1 MCNGCNPTVVFSWLG
16 GSLVNLAFLVLISW
30 GSASLWPL
38 GLVLCVLYTAS
49 LFTLG
54 CCLRAKFPA
63 NATVGIAV
71 NLVLLLA
78 TFGIG
83 VSGLFLPINL
93 LGCDWQRFSPPSADT
108 WSTPTDGLS
117 ETVSRFALENSPGGA
132 TASMV
137 TTEHGA
143 YFAAFNGSAPVHPT
157 CGPSC
162 SAQGVWYSPAAASV
176 PPDNNGPPQWWPD
189 PGPPQLLSGRRL
201 SRGDTSSAAV
211 EVTTLLYPRA
221 LVAVEPRVPHCCRHT
236 DDGTALVGG
245 VGRCWK
251 EQSTCPHACMLVD
264 AYTASGTSE
273 VSLACASYADLVLV
287 DAPEAGDRGF
297 GWVQDLLVDDGH
309 VWFKSQPPDGSSF
322 YPPGGVLWRADP
334 ATLTATLVSRR
345 VGDEEAAPP
354 PPRAPGYEPAPACDE
369 AAGVRAQALG
379 ALFLATLPMLT
390 VAIILWV
397 KKPGVPSMPFAT
409 FAGASALV
417 VNLYTIIEPSG
428 KSLGDVLRWWFTS
441 FSIVWLAL
449 MLALHASQRLP
460 SDAVSWAVNVGAVG
474 FFGAMHAQL
483 KVPVE
488 DLWWQWL
495 LYNLLCIIPLL
506 AYAIASSRAMPLVL
520 GAAGLFLDAFRLSS
534 LLADLTSDTTAQVL
548 IRFLVLGVTG
558 VLVVVAGL
566 AYHRFSKQ
574 VEAWADGVLARVF
587 GGLRPKGSEEPA
599 KVVETAA

>member
-1 MCNGCNPTVVFSWLG
+1 MCTGCNPTVVFSWLG

-117 ETVSRFALENSPGGA
+117 ETVKQFALENSPSGG

-137 TTEHGA
+137 TLWQDERGGT

-162 SAQGVWYSPAAASV
+162 SAQGVWFSPRGSQEAAASCSTESESCS
-176 PPDNNGPPQWWPD
+176 WRHFA
-189 PGPPQLLSGRRL
+189 PQLLS
-201 SRGDTSSAAV
+201 
-211 EVTTLLYPRA
+211 TTLLYPRA
-221 LVAVEPRVPHCCRHT
+221 LVVVQRFLQHERR
-236 DDGTALVGG
+236 
-245 VGRCWK
+245 
-251 EQSTCPHACMLVD
+251 ACMVVD
-264 AYTASGTSE
+264 DYSASGTSK
-273 VSLACASYADLVLV
+273 VAVACASGADLVLI

-297 GWVQDLLVDDGH
+297 GWVQDLLVDDVH

-334 ATLTATLVSRR
+334 VTLTATLVSRR

-449 MLALHASQRLP
+449 MLALHAAQRLP
-460 SDAVSWAVNVGAVG
+460 SDAFSWAVNVGAVG

-488 DLWWQWL
+488 DVWWQWL
-495 LYNLLCIIPLL
+495 LYNLLCVIPLL

-574 VEAWADGVLARVF
+574 VEAWADGVLAKVF
-587 GGLRPKGSEEPA
+587 GGFRPKGAEPEEPA
-599 KVVETAA
+599 PKVVETAA

>member
-1 MCNGCNPTVVFSWLG
+1 MCTGCNPTVVFSWLG

-93 LGCDWQRFSPPSADT
+93 LGCDWQRFSPPSAGT
-108 WSTPTDGLS
+108 WITPTEDLKDRDERGPDHADYSL
-117 ETVSRFALENSPGGA
+117 VKVRQYALENSPGGG

-137 TTEHGA
+137 TIWQDERGGT

-162 SAQGVWYSPAAASV
+162 SAQGLWYSPNIMPCSWDHFA
-176 PPDNNGPPQWWPD
+176 
-189 PGPPQLLSGRRL
+189 PQLLS
-201 SRGDTSSAAV
+201 
-211 EVTTLLYPRA
+211 TTLLYPRA
-221 LVAVEPRVPHCCRHT
+221 LVDAQSYPRGPAR
-236 DDGTALVGG
+236 
-245 VGRCWK
+245 
-251 EQSTCPHACMLVD
+251 ACMVVD
-264 AYTASGTSE
+264 AYSASGTSE
-273 VSLACASYADLVLV
+273 VAVACASGADLVLI
-287 DAPEAGDRGF
+287 DAPEAGARGF
-297 GWVQDLLVDDGH
+297 GWVQDLLVEDDYL
-309 VWFKSQPPDGSSF
+309 WFKSQPPDGSSF
-322 YPPGGVLWRADP
+322 YPPGGVLWRADVQVRDDE
-334 ATLTATLVSRR
+334 TLTATLVSRR
-345 VGDEEAAPP
+345 VGGEVAATPP
-354 PPRAPGYEPAPACDE
+354 PIPPGYEPAPACDE
-369 AAGVRAQALG
+369 VAGVRAQALG

-390 VAIILWV
+390 VAIVLWV

-428 KSLGDVLRWWFTS
+428 ESLGDVLRWWFTS

-449 MLALHASQRLP
+449 MLALHAAQRLP
-460 SDAVSWAVNVGAVG
+460 SDAFSWAVNVGAVG

-495 LYNLLCIIPLL
+495 LYNLLCVIPLL

-574 VEAWADGVLARVF
+574 VETWADGVLAKVF
-587 GGLRPKGSEEPA
+587 GGLRPKGAEEPA
-599 KVVETAA
+599 PKVVETAA

>member
-1 MCNGCNPTVVFSWLG
+1 MHG
-16 GSLVNLAFLVLISW
+16 GDHPVDR
-30 GSASLWPL
+30 
-38 GLVLCVLYTAS
+38 GLRPFDMRFDGAVGQVPD
-49 LFTLG
+49 
-54 CCLRAKFPA
+54 PA
-63 NATVGIAV
+63 GEAQRG
-71 NLVLLLA
+71 
-78 TFGIG
+78 
-83 VSGLFLPINL
+83 SGLDRP
-93 LGCDWQRFSPPSADT
+93 
-108 WSTPTDGLS
+108 
-117 ETVSRFALENSPGGA
+117 
-132 TASMV
+132 
-137 TTEHGA
+137 
-143 YFAAFNGSAPVHPT
+143 
-157 CGPSC
+157 
-162 SAQGVWYSPAAASV
+162 
-176 PPDNNGPPQWWPD
+176 
-189 PGPPQLLSGRRL
+189 
-201 SRGDTSSAAV
+201 
-211 EVTTLLYPRA
+211 
-221 LVAVEPRVPHCCRHT
+221 VAVEH
-236 DDGTALVGG
+236 AL
-245 VGRCWK
+245 
-251 EQSTCPHACMLVD
+251 D
-264 AYTASGTSE
+264 AS
-273 VSLACASYADLVLV
+273 
-287 DAPEAGDRGF
+287 
-297 GWVQDLLVDDGH
+297 
-309 VWFKSQPPDGSSF
+309 
-322 YPPGGVLWRADP
+322 
-334 ATLTATLVSRR
+334 
-345 VGDEEAAPP
+345 
-354 PPRAPGYEPAPACDE
+354 ACDE

-428 KSLGDVLRWWFTS
+428 ASLGDVLRWWFTS

-574 VEAWADGVLARVF
+574 VETWADGVLAKVF
-587 GGLRPKGSEEPA
+587 GGLRHKGAAEEPA
-599 KVVETAA
+599 PKVVETAA

>member
-1 MCNGCNPTVVFSWLG
+1 MCTGCNPTVVFSWLG

-93 LGCDWQRFSPPSADT
+93 LGCDWQRFSPPSAGT
-108 WSTPTDGLS
+108 WITPTDGLS
-117 ETVSRFALENSPGGA
+117 ETVSRFALENSPGGG

-162 SAQGVWYSPAAASV
+162 SAQGVWYSPNIMPCSWDHFA
-176 PPDNNGPPQWWPD
+176 
-189 PGPPQLLSGRRL
+189 PQLLS
-201 SRGDTSSAAV
+201 
-211 EVTTLLYPRA
+211 TTLLYPRA
-221 LVAVEPRVPHCCRHT
+221 LVDAQSYPRGPAR
-236 DDGTALVGG
+236 
-245 VGRCWK
+245 
-251 EQSTCPHACMLVD
+251 ACMVVD
-264 AYTASGTSE
+264 AYSASGTSE
-273 VSLACASYADLVLV
+273 VAVACASGTDLALVSTGLRPTVIHEGRADEGRSL
-287 DAPEAGDRGF
+287 
-297 GWVQDLLVDDGH
+297 GWVQDLLVDGEH

-334 ATLTATLVSRR
+334 VTLTAPLVSRR
-345 VGDEEAAPP
+345 VGGEVAATPP
-354 PPRAPGYEPAPACDE
+354 PIPPGYEPAPACDE
-369 AAGVRAQALG
+369 VAGVRAQALG

-428 KSLGDVLRWWFTS
+428 ASLGDVLRWWFTS

-449 MLALHASQRLP
+449 MLALHAAQRLP
-460 SDAVSWAVNVGAVG
+460 SDAFSWAVNVGAVG

-488 DLWWQWL
+488 DEWWQWL

-574 VEAWADGVLARVF
+574 VETWADGVLAKVF
-587 GGLRPKGSEEPA
+587 GGFRPKGAEEPPP

>member
-1 MCNGCNPTVVFSWLG
+1 MCTGCNPTVVFSWLG

-117 ETVSRFALENSPGGA
+117 EAVSRFALENSPGGA

-162 SAQGVWYSPAAASV
+162 SAQGVWYSPAASDV
-176 PPDNNGPPQWWPD
+176 PESQNPPQWWPD

-201 SRGDTSSAAV
+201 SRGDSSSAPV

-221 LVAVEPRVPHCCRHT
+221 LVAVEEGGHLHWPR
-236 DDGTALVGG
+236 
-245 VGRCWK
+245 
-251 EQSTCPHACMLVD
+251 ACMLVD
-264 AYTASGTSE
+264 AYSARGTSE
-273 VSLACASYADLVLV
+273 VSLACASFADLVLV
-287 DAPEAGDRGF
+287 DAPEAGERGF
-297 GWVQDLLVDDGH
+297 GWVQDLLVDDGL

-428 KSLGDVLRWWFTS
+428 ASLGDVLRWWFTS

-449 MLALHASQRLP
+449 MLALHAAQRLP
-460 SDAVSWAVNVGAVG
+460 SDAFSWAVNVGAVG

-574 VEAWADGVLARVF
+574 VEAWADGLLAKVF
-587 GGLRPKGSEEPA
+587 GGFRPKGAEEPPP